1 MVAGVFTGV
10 WLSHLVVLRP
20 LEFVFELA
28 SDKSWSTLWRFAAGV
43 TKGSVTLETGSSSS
57 PMLSMTSDGLSVLN
71 SFSKQSFARM
81 LVNSVMVRDACIDGA
96 HANSQSPSCQQQ
108 VSQQF

>member
-20 LEFVFELA
+20 LEFVFELV
-28 SDKSWSTLWRFAAGV
+28 SDKSWSTTLWRFAAGV
-43 TKGSVTLETGSSSS
+43 SKGSVTLETGSSSS
-57 PMLSMTSDGLSVLN
+57 PMLNMTSDGLSVLN

-81 LVNSVMVRDACIDGA
+81 LVNSVMVRDACLC
-96 HANSQSPSCQQQ
+96 P
-108 VSQQF
+108 

>member
-20 LEFVFELA
+20 LVFELA
-28 SDKSWSTLWRFAAGV
+28 SDTSWSTLWRFAGV
-43 TKGSVTLETGSSSS
+43 SKGSMTLETGSSSS
-57 PMLSMTSDGLSVLN
+57 PMLNMTSDVRLN

-81 LVNSVMVRDACIDGA
+81 LVNSVMVRDACLR
-96 HANSQSPSCQQQ
+96 PL
-108 VSQQF
+108 

>member
-43 TKGSVTLETGSSSS
+43 TKGSVTLETGSSCSS
-57 PMLSMTSDGLSVLN
+57 PMLNMTSVARLN

-81 LVNSVMVRDACIDGA
+81 LVNSVMVRDACLR
-96 HANSQSPSCQQQ
+96 PL
-108 VSQQF
+108 

>member
-20 LEFVFELA
+20 LEFVFEVV
-28 SDKSWSTLWRFAAGV
+28 SDKSWSTLCRFAGV
-43 TKGSVTLETGSSSS
+43 AKGSVRLETGSSSS
-57 PMLSMTSDGLSVLN
+57 PMLNMTSDTRLN

-81 LVNSVMVRDACIDGA
+81 LVNSVMVRDACLR
-96 HANSQSPSCQQQ
+96 PL
-108 VSQQF
+108 